1 MHDDIDIILEMKFL
15 WKQELVFIILEQFK
29 SRDYILLI

>member
-15 WKQELVFIILEQFK
+15 WKQVLVFIILEQYK